1 MTQVQLEAGDQLVVA
16 TRGILGALSAG
27 GNQPSDLQLSIL
39 ETLSQA
45 VFGVDLHIPDLTP
58 LSPVELS
65 ALLTDPHIRRI
76 TIQAMVA
83 LELMQHP
90 LSRAVAHATKLYA
103 HALGVDE
110 PTVTEARRFA
120 HHQVGLMY
128 ADVIRNDWYT
138 EKTRNEILHGKL
150 RELVR
155 SKVAYSGLLKD
166 PAIARKWEGL
176 GDCPEGSWGLAV
188 HDFYLAHHF
197 PFPGEKYGIYEVGA
211 HHDFIHVLAGY
222 PPDPEGEI
230 DVFTF
235 IATTMKDPRGFT
247 LLVVT
252 LGLFQN
258 ASIKHVAGKEVKIA
272 RADTL
277 ADPGAVGRFV
287 DAVSRGLSCNVDVMD
302 GIDHF
307 ALAPE
312 NLEEIRERFDIPPI
326 TNPRGVH

>member
-1 MTQVQLEAGDQLVVA
+1 MMQVPSSEQLVIA
-16 TRGILGALSAG
+16 TRGILGALTAG
-27 GNQPSDLQLSIL
+27 GNQPSDLQLDIL
-39 ETLSQA
+39 ATLSHA
-45 VFGVDLHIPDLTP
+45 VFGVDLDISDLTP
-58 LSPVELS
+58 LSPVELA
-65 ALLTDPHIRRI
+65 ALLPDHQIRRI

-83 LELMQHP
+83 LELMSHP
-90 LSRAVAHATKLYA
+90 LPRPVAHATDLYA

-138 EKTRNEILHGKL
+138 EETRHEILHGQL
-150 RELVR
+150 RELIR
-155 SKVAYSGLLKD
+155 SKVAYTGLVKD
-166 PAIARKWEGL
+166 ATIARKWEGL
-176 GDCPEGSWGLAV
+176 GDCPEGSWGKAV

-197 PFPGEKYGIYEVGA
+197 PFPGEKHGIYEIGA
-211 HHDFIHVLAGY
+211 HHDFVHVLAGY

-258 ASIKHVAGKEVKIA
+258 ASIRHVAGKMVKIA

-277 ADPGAVGRFV
+277 SDPGAVGRFV
-287 DAVSRGLSCNVDVMD
+287 DAVSRGLSCTVDVMD

-307 ALAPE
+307 ALAPV
-312 NLEEIRERFDIPPI
+312 NLEELRVRFDIPPI
-326 TNPRGVH
+326 ANPSGVH